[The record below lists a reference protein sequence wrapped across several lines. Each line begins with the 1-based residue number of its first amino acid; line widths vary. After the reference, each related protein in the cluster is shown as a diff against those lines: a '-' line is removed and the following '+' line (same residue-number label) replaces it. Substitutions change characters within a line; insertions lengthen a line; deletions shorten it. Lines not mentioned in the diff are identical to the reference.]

1 MTKIA
6 ENCHR
11 TLPGS
16 SLPLAAPLFCHVF
29 YHIMNLFIQKQTF
42 LKIYTFFLKIRM
54 TRFCNVAGLGYLN
67 IVQGMNHD
75 RYVLILQF
83 NENI

>member
-1 MTKIA
+1 
-6 ENCHR
+6 
-11 TLPGS
+11 
-16 SLPLAAPLFCHVF
+16 
-29 YHIMNLFIQKQTF
+29 
-42 LKIYTFFLKIRM
+42 M